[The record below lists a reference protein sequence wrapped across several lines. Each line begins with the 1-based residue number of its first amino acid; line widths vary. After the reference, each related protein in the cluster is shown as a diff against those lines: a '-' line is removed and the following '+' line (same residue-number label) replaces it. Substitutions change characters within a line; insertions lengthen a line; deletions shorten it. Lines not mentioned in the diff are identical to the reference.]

1 MAETLGEKLKAARE
15 ERGIT
20 VSEVAEQTRI
30 APMYIECIEN
40 DNYKPLPGGIFN
52 KGFVKSYARF
62 IGFDEQEAL
71 QEYARI
77 ATKVEG
83 TEEDHLRTYR
93 PEVLTDD
100 RASQSTLPTIIF
112 AGIILALMTGGILF
126 LLSYL
131 QNQPSA
137 PADNSETP
145 PTEQA
150 NSSSNVS
157 STPSAPSGAPTMENL
172 RVEFRTAT
180 EPISLSATSDGN
192 SSIDTVTPGT
202 PKIFEP
208 RQSLKLSYA
217 KSLASSAQLFI
228 NGKQITLPS
237 QPANPKRIPIEI
249 EISSANLAEIWNA
262 GSITFG
268 TATTPVSRE
277 ATPQPTATSTPAT
290 GSPSPRPATPSPTVR
305 ITPAA
310 TRSPRP
316 TQTPIIVG
324 GNRNATPRRT
334 PN

>member
-1 MAETLGEKLKAARE
+1 
-15 ERGIT
+15 
-20 VSEVAEQTRI
+20 
-30 APMYIECIEN
+30 
-40 DNYKPLPGGIFN
+40 
-52 KGFVKSYARF
+52 
-62 IGFDEQEAL
+62 
-71 QEYARI
+71 
-77 ATKVEG
+77 
-83 TEEDHLRTYR
+83 
-93 PEVLTDD
+93 
-100 RASQSTLPTIIF
+100 
-112 AGIILALMTGGILF
+112 
-126 LLSYL
+126 
-131 QNQPSA
+131 
-137 PADNSETP
+137 

-150 NSSSNVS
+150 NGPSNVS
-157 STPSAPSGAPTMENL
+157 STPSVPSGAPTMENL

-180 EPISLSATSDGN
+180 EPISLSATSDGS
-192 SSIDTVTPGT
+192 SSIETVTPGT
-202 PKIFEP
+202 PRIFEP

-228 NGKQITLPS
+228 NGRQITLPS

-268 TATTPVSRE
+268 PAATPVSRE
-277 ATPQPTATSTPAT
+277 ATPQPTATETSTPAT

-310 TRSPRP
+310 TSSPRP